1 MNVIHRRPVLLG
13 MAVVLCLIGHDIAT
27 AQEARVANADRLAK
41 ARTEVYKTVG
51 DTQLKLFVFEPAGH
65 KATDKRSAVVFFFG
79 GGWNAGSPGQFAP
92 HAEHLASRG
101 MVAICA
107 DYRVYSRHKAQVSD
121 CVSDTKSAIRWVRS
135 HAAKL
140 GIDSNRIAAGGGSA
154 GGHLAAA
161 VATLDGFDEKD
172 EDKSISS
179 RPNAL
184 LLFNPALDL
193 TPEGFGRRADDKKA
207 DNFRERLGSDA
218 KSLSPTHN
226 IKSGGPPT
234 ILFHG
239 RGDTTVPF
247 KQAEEFARRMKEAG
261 NRCDLEG
268 YEGQP
273 HGFFNFGRNENKF
286 YNDTLAKSDAFLVSL
301 GWLKPAP

>member
-1 MNVIHRRPVLLG
+1 MMVIHRRFCWAWFTFV
-13 MAVVLCLIGHDIAT
+13 CLIGHGVAS
-27 AQEARVANADRLAK
+27 AQEVRVQNAGRLAK
-41 ARTEVYKTVG
+41 ARAEVYKTTG

-65 KATDKRSAVVFFFG
+65 KAIDKRPAVVFFFG

-92 HAEHLASRG
+92 QAEHLAKRG

-107 DYRVYSRHKAQVSD
+107 DYRVYSRHKAQVKD
-121 CVSDTKSAIRWVRS
+121 CVSDAKSTIRWVRS
-135 HAAKL
+135 NAAKF
-140 GIDSNRIAAGGGSA
+140 GIAPNRIAAGGGSA

-161 VATLDGFDEKD
+161 VATLDGFDEAD

-193 TPEGFGRRADDKKA
+193 TPEGFGRRADEKKA
-207 DNFRERLGSDA
+207 DIFRERLGSDA

-226 IKSGGPPT
+226 IMSSGPPT

-239 RGDTTVPF
+239 RADNTVPF

-268 YEGQP
+268 YDGQP

-286 YNDTLAKSDAFLVSL
+286 YDDTLAKADAFLVSL
-301 GWLKPAP
+301 GWLEK

>member
-1 MNVIHRRPVLLG
+1 MNKRLRGCSALG
-13 MAVVLCLIGHDIAT
+13 IVAVWQLSLGIAP
-27 AQEARVANADRLAK
+27 AQEARTLNADRLAK

-51 DTQLKLFVFEPAGH
+51 ETQLKLFVFTPPGH
-65 KATDKRSAVVFFFG
+65 QASDKRPAVVFFFG
-79 GGWNAGSPGQFAP
+79 GGWNSGSPGQFAP
-92 HAEHLASRG
+92 HSERLAARG

-107 DYRVYSRHKAQVSD
+107 DYRVNSRHKAQVKD
-121 CVSDTKSAIRWVRS
+121 CVTDAKSAIRWVRS
-135 HAAKL
+135 NAAKL
-140 GIDSNRIAAGGGSA
+140 GIDPNRIAAGGGSA

-161 VATLDGFDEKD
+161 VATLDGFDEKT
-172 EDKSISS
+172 EDASISS
-179 RPNAL
+179 RPNSL

-193 TPEGFGRRADDKKA
+193 TPDGFGRKADEKKA
-207 DNFRERLGSDA
+207 DNFRERLGAEA
-218 KSLSPTHN
+218 KALSPAHN

-239 RGDTTVPF
+239 RADTTVPF

-261 NRCDLEG
+261 NRCDLVG

-286 YNDTLAKSDAFLVSL
+286 YDDTLAKADAFLVSL
-301 GWLKPAP
+301 GWLEK